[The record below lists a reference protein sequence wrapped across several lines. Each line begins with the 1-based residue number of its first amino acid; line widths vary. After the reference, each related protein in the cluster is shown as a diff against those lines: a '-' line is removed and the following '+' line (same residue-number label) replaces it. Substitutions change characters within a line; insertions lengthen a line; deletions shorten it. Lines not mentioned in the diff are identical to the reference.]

1 MSKWNDR
8 KKKDDEQNAQIEKP
22 EESAVKDYS
31 AGAIGKAYANTE
43 RPAMKTAQTPSFDEP
58 SLTGVYGLQKNSKGE
73 SVMDMT
79 GKTSGSLQGM
89 KLALNNELTIS
100 GQTKLKQSLNKQI
113 DSEQETRQKNAN
125 ARNTAMLE
133 LAEMPL
139 MGFDGQSIN
148 ANTADAATVIRGIN
162 AIADDTLR
170 ARAAKAFKTLTQ
182 TEGSRFYGENADGVG
197 TFLESANLT
206 RDEYRDATEDYANRF
221 YGDGKHDKEDAA
233 AYLKAREEI
242 EEGAYSDY
250 AKSQLT
256 AALDKAYTGIT
267 GGETPSE
274 SAGDEPAEAA
284 DEARAPEE
292 EQKKEK
298 KPGFWSGLTGK
309 VPEQGEQ
316 EKAESP
322 AQAKAQSR
330 IVSQTMTASTAPSF
344 PTAGKK
350 KAEES
355 GKAPEVQ
362 GPVQMTPEERIVA
375 QGGMSFAEW
384 MAATPSVSSADTS
397 LEEGGRERTDEAGA
411 EIRMHEAQTVGEAA
425 DALLK
430 GRYDQIEGTGKD
442 ELDRMLAESGN
453 ARRMIGTLTEAD
465 SQRIILGNDMADAV
479 TYGNIAAQGQTV
491 KTLYDVMKSDSFPDE
506 LRGDVMAQMVVWAAQ
521 AEAMEQTG
529 TLGGDAELPLM
540 ERLLTTD
547 EHAMDELASIYAA
560 RDELLFDK
568 ADMRRAQEEASAQAL
583 SDARTAALKGT
594 ASEEQLALVRQN
606 AQAGQDELNADMGY
620 VGRLA
625 AVDDYFRPG
634 ASKNAVSPF
643 DSSSVKLNLD
653 AHGVIDT
660 GDYQAQLREQMDAL
674 LEEDTQTALAL
685 GLTLDEYYA
694 KTGGVD
700 MNALCERAA
709 SRISQQGAAITD
721 EEMAALDVPFGQG
734 VGASYTVGA
743 GIRAGGEQWYL
754 DFKDSLYTG
763 YSQGMVLV
771 NAARIQ
777 NRYQNEYGAYGR
789 TQYRKDI
796 ESALASGTLDE
807 NYAEA
812 LRKALASAADVYQ
825 LGIDPMDFEGD
836 FLKNSAEVRRDI
848 ATMEG
853 YMRTN
858 ATEDEFK
865 WFGRVK
871 GMTYNVVSAGVAAG
885 TTLATGSSLLGF
897 NTGYSVVGF
906 KNNFDEY
913 LQKGYSIDSARYL
926 GAVNTGLDC
935 AVNIGTFEGV
945 LGRMT
950 GMSALTEAARSRIIR
965 NPAGACRGLAAIRT
979 FGEAFS
985 KAFAQNEFDEVVHDE
1000 FFEGL
1005 SANWTDNALGE
1016 VFRKVDTG
1024 EDITFTDGLNMALNL
1039 LNPKNLDVK
1048 GAAEGV
1054 VSGAVE
1060 NAIGAVLF
1068 SLSGAAGSG
1077 VGTLRGVKAAQ
1088 DLMNGKRTD
1097 VENVIMDVTKTL
1109 GDEQA
1114 CALLNDYARQQKE
1127 SKAVA
1132 EEIISG
1138 KDERGSA
1145 AHAAKAKQQ
1154 ADEARAGGSGADGGR
1169 QQPGAV
1175 HGSERRGD
1183 ERRPDAAEGNDRG
1196 ARAHGRKPENRERAG
1211 RSRRAQSGRNA
1222 AGGGTAAGRGETGG
1236 QKGRHRGGR
1245 GGAGSHA

>member
-8 KKKDDEQNAQIEKP
+8 KKKDDEQNAQIKKP

-73 SVMDMT
+73 LVMDMT

-206 RDEYRDATEDYANRF
+206 RDEYRDATEDYASRF

-233 AYLKAREEI
+233 AYLKARQEI
-242 EEGAYSDY
+242 EESAYSDY

-267 GGETPSE
+267 GGGTPSD
-274 SAGDEPAEAA
+274 SAEGASAEAE
-284 DEARAPEE
+284 DEKRATEE

-298 KPGFWSGLTGK
+298 KPGFWNGLTGK
-309 VPEQGEQ
+309 VPEQEEQ

-330 IVSQTMTASTAPSF
+330 IVSQTMTASTAPGF

-350 KAEES
+350 KAEDS

-362 GPVQMTPEERIVA
+362 GPVQMTPEERIIA

-397 LEEGGRERTDEAGA
+397 LEEGGRERTDETGA

-430 GRYDQIEGTGKD
+430 GRYDQIEGAGKD

-568 ADMRRAQEEASAQAL
+568 ADMRRA
-583 SDARTAALKGT
+583 
-594 ASEEQLALVRQN
+594 
-606 AQAGQDELNADMGY
+606 
-620 VGRLA
+620 
-625 AVDDYFRPG
+625 
-634 ASKNAVSPF
+634 
-643 DSSSVKLNLD
+643 
-653 AHGVIDT
+653 
-660 GDYQAQLREQMDAL
+660 
-674 LEEDTQTALAL
+674 
-685 GLTLDEYYA
+685 
-694 KTGGVD
+694 
-700 MNALCERAA
+700 
-709 SRISQQGAAITD
+709 
-721 EEMAALDVPFGQG
+721 
-734 VGASYTVGA
+734 
-743 GIRAGGEQWYL
+743 
-754 DFKDSLYTG
+754 
-763 YSQGMVLV
+763 
-771 NAARIQ
+771 
-777 NRYQNEYGAYGR
+777 
-789 TQYRKDI
+789 
-796 ESALASGTLDE
+796 
-807 NYAEA
+807 
-812 LRKALASAADVYQ
+812 
-825 LGIDPMDFEGD
+825 
-836 FLKNSAEVRRDI
+836 
-848 ATMEG
+848 
-853 YMRTN
+853 
-858 ATEDEFK
+858 
-865 WFGRVK
+865 
-871 GMTYNVVSAGVAAG
+871 
-885 TTLATGSSLLGF
+885 
-897 NTGYSVVGF
+897 
-906 KNNFDEY
+906 
-913 LQKGYSIDSARYL
+913 
-926 GAVNTGLDC
+926 
-935 AVNIGTFEGV
+935 
-945 LGRMT
+945 
-950 GMSALTEAARSRIIR
+950 
-965 NPAGACRGLAAIRT
+965 
-979 FGEAFS
+979 
-985 KAFAQNEFDEVVHDE
+985 
-1000 FFEGL
+1000 
-1005 SANWTDNALGE
+1005 
-1016 VFRKVDTG
+1016 
-1024 EDITFTDGLNMALNL
+1024 
-1039 LNPKNLDVK
+1039 
-1048 GAAEGV
+1048 
-1054 VSGAVE
+1054 
-1060 NAIGAVLF
+1060 
-1068 SLSGAAGSG
+1068 
-1077 VGTLRGVKAAQ
+1077 
-1088 DLMNGKRTD
+1088 
-1097 VENVIMDVTKTL
+1097 
-1109 GDEQA
+1109 
-1114 CALLNDYARQQKE
+1114 
-1127 SKAVA
+1127 
-1132 EEIISG
+1132 
-1138 KDERGSA
+1138 
-1145 AHAAKAKQQ
+1145 
-1154 ADEARAGGSGADGGR
+1154 
-1169 QQPGAV
+1169 
-1175 HGSERRGD
+1175 
-1183 ERRPDAAEGNDRG
+1183 
-1196 ARAHGRKPENRERAG
+1196 
-1211 RSRRAQSGRNA
+1211 
-1222 AGGGTAAGRGETGG
+1222 
-1236 QKGRHRGGR
+1236 
-1245 GGAGSHA
+1245 

>member
-22 EESAVKDYS
+22 EELAVKDYS

-43 RPAMKTAQTPSFDEP
+43 RQAMKTAQTPSFDEP

-113 DSEQETRQKNAN
+113 DSELETRQKNAN

-206 RDEYRDATEDYANRF
+206 RDEYRDSAEDYASRF
-221 YGDGKHDKEDAA
+221 YGDGKHDEEDAA
-233 AYLKAREEI
+233 AYLKARQEI

-284 DEARAPEE
+284 DEARATEE
-292 EQKKEK
+292 DQKKEK

-309 VPEQGEQ
+309 VPEQEEQ

-330 IVSQTMTASTAPSF
+330 IVSQTMTASTAPGF
-344 PTAGKK
+344 PTAAKM

-362 GPVQMTPEERIVA
+362 GPVQMTPEEQIVA

-384 MAATPSVSSADTS
+384 MATPSVSSADTS
-397 LEEGGRERTDEAGA
+397 LEEGGSERTDETGA
-411 EIRMHEAQTVGEAA
+411 EIRMHEAQTIGEAA

-430 GRYDQIEGTGKD
+430 GRYDQIEGAGKD

-465 SQRIILGNDMADAV
+465 SQRIIVGNDMADAV

-583 SDARTAALKGT
+583 SDARTAAR
-594 ASEEQLALVRQN
+594 LAL
-606 AQAGQDELNADMGY
+606 
-620 VGRLA
+620 
-625 AVDDYFRPG
+625 
-634 ASKNAVSPF
+634 
-643 DSSSVKLNLD
+643 
-653 AHGVIDT
+653 
-660 GDYQAQLREQMDAL
+660 
-674 LEEDTQTALAL
+674 
-685 GLTLDEYYA
+685 
-694 KTGGVD
+694 
-700 MNALCERAA
+700 
-709 SRISQQGAAITD
+709 
-721 EEMAALDVPFGQG
+721 
-734 VGASYTVGA
+734 
-743 GIRAGGEQWYL
+743 
-754 DFKDSLYTG
+754 
-763 YSQGMVLV
+763 
-771 NAARIQ
+771 
-777 NRYQNEYGAYGR
+777 
-789 TQYRKDI
+789 
-796 ESALASGTLDE
+796 
-807 NYAEA
+807 
-812 LRKALASAADVYQ
+812 
-825 LGIDPMDFEGD
+825 
-836 FLKNSAEVRRDI
+836 
-848 ATMEG
+848 
-853 YMRTN
+853 
-858 ATEDEFK
+858 
-865 WFGRVK
+865 
-871 GMTYNVVSAGVAAG
+871 
-885 TTLATGSSLLGF
+885 
-897 NTGYSVVGF
+897 
-906 KNNFDEY
+906 
-913 LQKGYSIDSARYL
+913 
-926 GAVNTGLDC
+926 
-935 AVNIGTFEGV
+935 
-945 LGRMT
+945 
-950 GMSALTEAARSRIIR
+950 
-965 NPAGACRGLAAIRT
+965 
-979 FGEAFS
+979 
-985 KAFAQNEFDEVVHDE
+985 
-1000 FFEGL
+1000 
-1005 SANWTDNALGE
+1005 
-1016 VFRKVDTG
+1016 
-1024 EDITFTDGLNMALNL
+1024 
-1039 LNPKNLDVK
+1039 
-1048 GAAEGV
+1048 
-1054 VSGAVE
+1054 
-1060 NAIGAVLF
+1060 
-1068 SLSGAAGSG
+1068 
-1077 VGTLRGVKAAQ
+1077 
-1088 DLMNGKRTD
+1088 
-1097 VENVIMDVTKTL
+1097 
-1109 GDEQA
+1109 
-1114 CALLNDYARQQKE
+1114 
-1127 SKAVA
+1127 
-1132 EEIISG
+1132 
-1138 KDERGSA
+1138 
-1145 AHAAKAKQQ
+1145 
-1154 ADEARAGGSGADGGR
+1154 
-1169 QQPGAV
+1169 
-1175 HGSERRGD
+1175 
-1183 ERRPDAAEGNDRG
+1183 
-1196 ARAHGRKPENRERAG
+1196 
-1211 RSRRAQSGRNA
+1211 
-1222 AGGGTAAGRGETGG
+1222 
-1236 QKGRHRGGR
+1236 
-1245 GGAGSHA
+1245 

>member
-1 MSKWNDR
+1 MARWF
-8 KKKDDEQNAQIEKP
+8 DEREAKRRQAEQEAARAHEAAQ
-22 EESAVKDYS
+22 ESLRPASEQKVKTAPLVVNLDKQTNQS
-31 AGAIGKAYANTE
+31 AARVASRIPDETE
-43 RPAMKTAQTPSFDEP
+43 RDGFLNEYIAHVKKQKSPNYQKYAPSIGTMREMTDA
-58 SLTGVYGLQKNSKGE
+58 TVTGGVYADTRVKNEKQRLKEIETQKA
-73 SVMDMT
+73 
-79 GKTSGSLQGM
+79 GK
-89 KLALNNELTIS
+89 
-100 GQTKLKQSLNKQI
+100 
-113 DSEQETRQKNAN
+113 
-125 ARNTAMLE
+125 TAMLE

-206 RDEYRDATEDYANRF
+206 RDEYRDATEDYASRF

-233 AYLKAREEI
+233 AYLKARQEI
-242 EEGAYSDY
+242 EESAYSDY

-267 GGETPSE
+267 GGETPSD
-274 SAGDEPAEAA
+274 SAEGASAEAA

-298 KPGFWSGLTGK
+298 KPGFWSGLAGK
-309 VPEQGEQ
+309 VPEQEEQ

-330 IVSQTMTASTAPSF
+330 IVSQTMTASTAPGF

-350 KAEES
+350 KAEDS

-362 GPVQMTPEERIVA
+362 GPVQMTPEERIIA

-384 MAATPSVSSADTS
+384 MATTPSVSSDGET
-397 LEEGGRERTDEAGA
+397 GA
-411 EIRMHEAQTVGEAA
+411 EIRMHEAQTIGEAA

-430 GRYDQIEGTGKD
+430 GRYDQIEGAGKD

-521 AEAMEQTG
+521 AEAMEKAG

-643 DSSSVKLNLD
+643 DLSSVKLNLD
-653 AHGVIDT
+653 AQGVIDT

-807 NYAEA
+807 NYAKA
-812 LRKALASAADVYQ
+812 LRKALAGAADVYQ

-853 YMRTN
+853 FMRTN

-871 GMTYNVVSAGVAAG
+871 GMTYNAVSAGVAAG

-965 NPAGACRGLAAIRT
+965 NPAGACRGLAAIRA
-979 FGEAFS
+979 FG

-1016 VFRKVDTG
+1016 IFRKVDAG

-1088 DLMNGKRTD
+1088 DLMNGKRTWR
-1097 VENVIMDVTKTL
+1097 TSSWT
-1109 GDEQA
+1109 
-1114 CALLNDYARQQKE
+1114 
-1127 SKAVA
+1127 
-1132 EEIISG
+1132 
-1138 KDERGSA
+1138 
-1145 AHAAKAKQQ
+1145 
-1154 ADEARAGGSGADGGR
+1154 
-1169 QQPGAV
+1169 
-1175 HGSERRGD
+1175 
-1183 ERRPDAAEGNDRG
+1183 
-1196 ARAHGRKPENRERAG
+1196 
-1211 RSRRAQSGRNA
+1211 
-1222 AGGGTAAGRGETGG
+1222 
-1236 QKGRHRGGR
+1236 
-1245 GGAGSHA
+1245 